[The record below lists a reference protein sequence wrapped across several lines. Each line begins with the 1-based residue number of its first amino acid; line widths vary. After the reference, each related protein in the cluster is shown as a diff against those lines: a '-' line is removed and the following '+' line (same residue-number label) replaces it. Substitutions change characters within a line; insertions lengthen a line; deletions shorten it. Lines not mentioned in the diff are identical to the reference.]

1 MIQAVARLE
10 TVVLLRGALL
20 LLAGGG
26 CVVTAIE
33 LAAARHWNGLVQLVP
48 WAALAVVTVALGL
61 AAVRPS
67 RARLQVARG
76 LAAVVVAAALYGVV
90 MHVVANYEAGPL
102 DGVYGERWDAAR
114 GLTRVWWAAT
124 ETVGPSPFLAPAVLA
139 QLSLLVLL
147 ATVRH
152 PLLARR
158 A

>member
-1 MIQAVARLE
+1 MIQAAAKLE

-33 LAAARHWNGLVQLVP
+33 LAAARHWNGALQLVP
-48 WAALAVVTVALGL
+48 WAAVGLVTLALVLVT
-61 AAVRPS
+61 VRPS
-67 RARLQVARG
+67 PGKLRVARG
-76 LAAVVVAAALYGVV
+76 LGAVVVAAALYGVV

-102 DGVYGERWDAAR
+102 DGVYGDRWDAAS